1 MVLEQ
6 GRSELARFLGP
17 PSQIF
22 HPRDLQG
29 GLGEKKTFFLWIRG
43 TSQRVELDGS
53 GEGAWERSHNI
64 RDVDP
69 NTREIER
76 ARWPDAVNRGVATA
90 VNPDTVVPSDGTGV
104 PQFAEA
110 MQYFIAQWVGL
121 ERPLPEGF
129 DDVLARA
136 PAGDEAAHIA
146 TTEGVPKLVPE
157 WLQLER
163 QRRRSA
169 NDAMQASMV
178 RVHDAA
184 NASRRVDQQQRKTAS
199 KRTGS
204 PFAQPPPCQRP
215 RSVTFKIGRAHV

>member
-1 MVLEQ
+1 M
-6 GRSELARFLGP
+6 
-17 PSQIF
+17 
-22 HPRDLQG
+22 
-29 GLGEKKTFFLWIRG
+29 
-43 TSQRVELDGS
+43 
-53 GEGAWERSHNI
+53 
-64 RDVDP
+64 
-69 NTREIER
+69 
-76 ARWPDAVNRGVATA
+76 ATA

-199 KRTGS
+199 KRAGS
-204 PFAQPPPCQRP
+204 PFAQPPPSQRP
-215 RSVTFKIGRAHV
+215 RSVTFSTEPTVRPYTVCADGSRANGRFSASSVAPPPMPSTRTSR